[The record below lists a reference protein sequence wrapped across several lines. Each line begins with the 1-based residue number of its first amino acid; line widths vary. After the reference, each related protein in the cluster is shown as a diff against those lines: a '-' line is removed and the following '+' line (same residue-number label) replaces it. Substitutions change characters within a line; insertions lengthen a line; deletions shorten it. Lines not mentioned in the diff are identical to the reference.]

1 MISIKKFL
9 SADDRKAQEATEA
22 SERMTHLLLQ
32 AIGLHAVEGD
42 KDDYNTFRV
51 TIADLETNLAN
62 EPSPNNFL
70 ITTGAAIKALQ
81 DYNRRT
87 SFYIRARSVELQ
99 TIVGMLTNA
108 MGQISTASQ
117 TSIEQLQDLQR
128 QIGQAVMVED
138 MRTVKLRLSECLDS
152 MRVES
157 DRQRTEA
164 RQVVAGMQDGLRK
177 AQEPQPEVENPEAD
191 LLTGLPLRREAETAM
206 RSACE
211 QQAHAYAALFVLDR
225 IQSIN
230 ARFGY
235 SLGDQIMMIFLKH
248 LSRGLSARDEFYR
261 WGPETFLAVLRRNES
276 GEQVRRELARFLTGR
291 LEETFEIGNRSVT
304 LPIVSTWTVMPLYES
319 SFDQILKKLDGF
331 RSGG

>member
-138 MRTVKLRLSECLDS
+138 MRTVKRPPAYGSAAGSRWD
-152 MRVES
+152 
-157 DRQRTEA
+157 A
-164 RQVVAGMQDGLRK
+164 RWPPKSPGAAAG
-177 AQEPQPEVENPEAD
+177 
-191 LLTGLPLRREAETAM
+191 
-206 RSACE
+206 
-211 QQAHAYAALFVLDR
+211 
-225 IQSIN
+225 
-230 ARFGY
+230 
-235 SLGDQIMMIFLKH
+235 
-248 LSRGLSARDEFYR
+248 
-261 WGPETFLAVLRRNES
+261 S
-276 GEQVRRELARFLTGR
+276 GEPGSGPA
-291 LEETFEIGNRSVT
+291 NRAAFAS
-304 LPIVSTWTVMPLYES
+304 
-319 SFDQILKKLDGF
+319 
-331 RSGG
+331 